1 MNMVAMCDGTWEQNI
16 TGALV
21 CDGTLMQ
28 VEEGYFMN
36 SWIPPL
42 TYEQSNEL
50 LTYVGLI
57 FATVFCYA
65 MIARFLT
72 DQRPD

>member
-1 MNMVAMCDGTWEQNI
+1 MNQVVMCDGAWEEG
-16 TGALV
+16 TGGAV
-21 CDGTLMQ
+21 TCNGTLVQ
-28 VEEGYFMN
+28 VEEGYF

-42 TYEQSNEL
+42 TYEQSSEL